1 MKAQARF
8 LGFDDAP
15 FSFRDARVPV
25 VGVALRAPNYVE
37 GVLVTDAAVDG
48 TDATGRLRE
57 AVLESRYREGTN
69 AILLDGA
76 AVGGFNV
83 VDIDALH
90 EAVGVPV
97 ITVTR
102 EAPDLEAMEAVLR
115 RKFPDWERRASILRR
130 HALHTIPTE
139 HKPVHATFVGAGL
152 PDVKEML
159 RIATVRGAMPEPLRI
174 AHLIAAALV
183 KGESRGR
190 A

>member
-8 LGFDDAP
+8 LGFDDSP
-15 FSFRDARVPV
+15 FSFGDERVPI

-48 TDATGRLRE
+48 SDGTERLVDAILG
-57 AVLESRYREGTN
+57 SRYLEGTS

-83 VDIDALH
+83 VDVDALH
-90 EAVGVPV
+90 AATKLPV
-97 ITVTR
+97 VTVTR

-115 RKFPDWERRASILRR
+115 TKFEDWAGRASILRR
-130 HALHTIPTE
+130 HPLHTVPTA
-139 HKPVHATFVGAGL
+139 HKPLHVTFVGATL
-152 PDVKEML
+152 PEVKDIL
-159 RIATVRGAMPEPLRI
+159 RTSTVRGAMPEPLRI